1 MTAVSELPSPRSG
14 EHTLAVAVGLV
25 SFVALYLTSGA
36 IDNDHFVIYAR
47 AMQVLGGDWPVR
59 DFEDPG
65 MPVAYLAQALVAWVF
80 GASLLVNV
88 VFSVALIALTAGLTY
103 LLAARACGQR
113 WLALVR
119 SEEHTSELQ
128 SH

>member
-47 AMQVLGGDWPVR
+47 AMQVLGGDWP
-59 DFEDPG
+59 
-65 MPVAYLAQALVAWVF
+65 
-80 GASLLVNV
+80 
-88 VFSVALIALTAGLTY
+88 TAAPRLD
-103 LLAARACGQR
+103 RICDR
-113 WLALVR
+113 
-119 SEEHTSELQ
+119 TSERRTRK
-128 SH
+128 